1 MSRNRKLILLLFS
14 VLISLLSAFLLMQ
27 NIRINDWKDRESRKG
42 VRIVVAGK
50 NIRRGDILSPDTLK
64 VKEIPVSGYFPR
76 MVKEKEYPEIEG
88 ALSKNS
94 VGSGNPF
101 LWDDIENPVEL
112 DRFSLLIEKGKRAL
126 TLPADEN
133 TTFSG
138 LLRPGDHVDLY
149 LTRPGDME
157 TKAETILLLENITVT
172 AVDGAF
178 TGAVP
183 DSGEGSAPSGITLL
197 VSRSQAA
204 SILNALSNPSSKLY
218 FVLRNPAEKSV
229 AGRRNKKT
237 ISQTVELYKKG
248 RLDKKFKITKTT
260 GAAVKK

>member
-1 MSRNRKLILLLFS
+1 MSRNRKIILLLFS
-14 VLISLLSAFLLMQ
+14 VLISLLSAFLLLQ
-27 NIRINDWKDRESRKG
+27 NIRSKDWKAREDSKG

-50 NIRRGDILSPDTLK
+50 NIRRGDILSPDTLQ
-64 VKEIPVSGYFPR
+64 VKEIPRSGYFPR
-76 MVKEKEYPEIEG
+76 MVKEEEYPEIEG

-149 LTRPGDME
+149 LTRSGDME

-178 TGAVP
+178 TGAVLE
-183 DSGEGSAPSGITLL
+183 SGEGSDPSGITLL

-204 SILNALSNPSSKLY
+204 SILNALSNASSKLY
-218 FVLRNPAEKSV
+218 FALRNPAEKSV
-229 AGRRNKKT
+229 AGRLRKGMV
-237 ISQTVELYKKG
+237 SQTVELYKKG

-260 GAAVKK
+260 GAATKK